1 MSTGAGPE
9 SDADYEAL
17 AALAEAGQLRSVD
30 GSQLRGPE
38 AAESGRAALRAA
50 LERGTAGNG
59 QALTA
64 ADEAR
69 YAAWSEQIEESFRD
83 D

>member
-9 SDADYEAL
+9 PDEDYEAL
-17 AALAEAGQLRSVD
+17 AALAEAGQLRPVD
-30 GSQLRGPE
+30 GSQVLGPE
-38 AAESGRAALRAA
+38 AAERGRAALRAA

-59 QALTA
+59 RALSSD
-64 ADEAR
+64 DEAR
-69 YAAWSEQIEESFRD
+69 YTAWSEQIEESFRD